1 MAIAKITGLPKEAA
15 DTEIE
20 EKFRKRHPQL
30 LFALRRSDDRT
41 SAEIEYSVQQPK
53 LAQKKFVIDEFLL
66 QSEFPWENLAR

>member
-1 MAIAKITGLPKEAA
+1 MAIAKITGLPKEVA